1 MVNYKRKNNNS
12 NIIIEPFPKR
22 LKYSNERNFNY
33 KILKKKKIEKK
44 PNDYIDTNIKKN
56 KIIEED
62 YINPYYLDYF

>member
-12 NIIIEPFPKR
+12 NWLIEPFPKR
-22 LKYSNERNFNY
+22 LKYSND
-33 KILKKKKIEKK
+33 KILKKK
-44 PNDYIDTNIKKN
+44 NDYIDTNKIKKN

>member
-12 NIIIEPFPKR
+12 NWLIEPFPKR
-22 LKYSNERNFNY
+22 LKYSND
-33 KILKKKKIEKK
+33 KILKKKK
-44 PNDYIDTNIKKN
+44 DYIDTNKIKKN